1 MTQKIDNNSYK
12 GNQLLKSTSAAVSF
26 TPKQIKEM
34 IKCKNDPI
42 HFIEQY
48 VKIIDVDD
56 GLVSFQLRGFQKDMV
71 KAYMTDRFIIGK
83 IARQSGKSICVV
95 AIILH
100 YILFNSE
107 KSVAL
112 LANKM
117 NTAKDLLGRLQRS
130 YENLPSWM
138 QQGVV
143 SWNKSSLELENGSKV
158 LAASTSSSAVRGGSF
173 SMLFLDEFAF
183 IPFNIAEEFFR
194 SVYPTISSGQETK
207 VIIISTPMGMN
218 MFYKMWTDAVNGR
231 NSYKTIE
238 CHWADIPGR
247 DDKWKKETI
256 ENMPGG
262 QKDFDAE
269 FECHFQGSSLTL
281 ISGQKLR
288 TMAFIDPLWVN
299 QEGLEIY
306 EKPKPDHIYTC
317 VVDTSRGAGVDYSAF
332 LIIDMTE
339 MPYHVVAKYRNN
351 DITPLLYPS
360 IVYRLCMEYNEAWL
374 LVEINDVGAQVADII
389 YQELEYT
396 NLLMVTQRGRKGQTV
411 DGGFGKGQ
419 TRYGVLTSSAV
430 KKIGCAVLKS
440 LIEEDK
446 LIIQDQDII
455 FELCTF
461 VARKDSFEA
470 EPGQH
475 DDLAI
480 CLVLF
485 AWLTTQN
492 YYKDLTDINVRTK
505 LYKDKIKEIEEEML
519 PFGFGTD
526 DNVMSIDGMGE
537 IVDVDA
543 DGDVWFST

>member
-1 MTQKIDNNSYK
+1 
-12 GNQLLKSTSAAVSF
+12 
-26 TPKQIKEM
+26 
-34 IKCKNDPI
+34 
-42 HFIEQY
+42 
-48 VKIIDVDD
+48 
-56 GLVSFQLRGFQKDMV
+56 
-71 KAYMTDRFIIGK
+71 
-83 IARQSGKSICVV
+83 
-95 AIILH
+95 
-100 YILFNSE
+100 
-107 KSVAL
+107 
-112 LANKM
+112 
-117 NTAKDLLGRLQRS
+117 
-130 YENLPSWM
+130 
-138 QQGVV
+138 
-143 SWNKSSLELENGSKV
+143 
-158 LAASTSSSAVRGGSF
+158 
-173 SMLFLDEFAF
+173 
-183 IPFNIAEEFFR
+183 
-194 SVYPTISSGQETK
+194 
-207 VIIISTPMGMN
+207 
-218 MFYKMWTDAVNGR
+218 
-231 NSYKTIE
+231 
-238 CHWADIPGR
+238 
-247 DDKWKKETI
+247 
-256 ENMPGG
+256 
-262 QKDFDAE
+262 
-269 FECHFQGSSLTL
+269 
-281 ISGQKLR
+281 
-288 TMAFIDPLWVN
+288 
-299 QEGLEIY
+299 
-306 EKPKPDHIYTC
+306 
-317 VVDTSRGAGVDYSAF
+317 
-332 LIIDMTE
+332 MTE

-374 LVEINDVGAQVADII
+374 LIEINDVGAQVADII